1 MSTEHP
7 KFSFCMTTFK
17 RPELLQSTL
26 RSILAQTVGDFEV
39 IISDN
44 DPEGSA
50 QVAVES
56 LQDERL
62 KYFHNSLNLGMIKSF
77 NKSIEK
83 ATGSFVVMITDDDP
97 VYPDML
103 KTLDDLQKEYPGYG
117 IYLGGCD
124 WFCTS
129 HELGKLYNLKVG
141 TNSCLSNT
149 HDINHKQAYTP
160 NEFLQQLFSFGVFP
174 HYLWSTAIV
183 KREILIKIGG
193 VPDYGT
199 PFLGDYAFLSA
210 VSADSGCVI
219 LNRSLGCQTLHQ
231 GNFGRNQNEQI
242 ITVAENF
249 PIYIEQKASH
259 LSEWPDIKKRML
271 KFTALWVV
279 SHMSFLHHHYKKTH
293 DSDNSLKEAEK
304 SVFKIGSVR
313 KYKTKYY
320 IKKNFPGLHDILV
333 KLKKRVSG

>member
-103 KTLDDLQKEYPGYG
+103 KTLDDLQKRNTPAMVYTLEVVIGFVPVMN
-117 IYLGGCD
+117 LES
-124 WFCTS
+124 CT
-129 HELGKLYNLKVG
+129 
-141 TNSCLSNT
+141 
-149 HDINHKQAYTP
+149 I
-160 NEFLQQLFSFGVFP
+160 
-174 HYLWSTAIV
+174 
-183 KREILIKIGG
+183 
-193 VPDYGT
+193 
-199 PFLGDYAFLSA
+199 
-210 VSADSGCVI
+210 
-219 LNRSLGCQTLHQ
+219 
-231 GNFGRNQNEQI
+231 
-242 ITVAENF
+242 
-249 PIYIEQKASH
+249 
-259 LSEWPDIKKRML
+259 
-271 KFTALWVV
+271 
-279 SHMSFLHHHYKKTH
+279 
-293 DSDNSLKEAEK
+293 
-304 SVFKIGSVR
+304 
-313 KYKTKYY
+313 
-320 IKKNFPGLHDILV
+320 
-333 KLKKRVSG
+333 

>member
-1 MSTEHP
+1 M
-7 KFSFCMTTFK
+7 
-17 RPELLQSTL
+17 R
-26 RSILAQTVGDFEV
+26 
-39 IISDN
+39 
-44 DPEGSA
+44 
-50 QVAVES
+50 
-56 LQDERL
+56 
-62 KYFHNSLNLGMIKSF
+62 
-77 NKSIEK
+77 
-83 ATGSFVVMITDDDP
+83 
-97 VYPDML
+97 YP
-103 KTLDDLQKEYPGYG
+103 QQIFG
-117 IYLGGCD
+117 
-124 WFCTS
+124 
-129 HELGKLYNLKVG
+129 
-141 TNSCLSNT
+141 LSNSS
-149 HDINHKQAYTP
+149 P
-160 NEFLQQLFSFGVFP
+160 
-174 HYLWSTAIV
+174 
-183 KREILIKIGG
+183 
-193 VPDYGT
+193 
-199 PFLGDYAFLSA
+199 
-210 VSADSGCVI
+210 
-219 LNRSLGCQTLHQ
+219 